1 MVQADFEEKL
11 PIPELAPGQEVALLA
26 TVSSASGSA
35 FDTRLVWIN
44 GDGSRESASTVIEA
58 P

>member
-44 GDGSRESASTVIEA
+44 GDRSRESASTVIEA